1 MTAYRRAP
9 GLIIAA
15 PRSGSGKTTVT
26 LALMAAL
33 RRRGLKVR
41 GAKSGPDYIDP
52 AFHEAATGLPS
63 LNLDCWAMQPALLK
77 ALAAHSSADGDILL
91 IEASMGLFDGV
102 ASPDGRSGSGADLA
116 RILGLPVLLVLDVS
130 GQSTTAAAIALG
142 MANFDPAVRVAGVL
156 LNRVAS
162 DRHLAQVSEGMTR
175 IGMPVVGALRRAPDI
190 AVPERHLGLVQAIE
204 QGDLPGLLD
213 RLATHLEAGVDL
225 DAVLSLAAP
234 IQTAGAGD
242 VLALPPPGQ
251 RVAVAMDA
259 AFSFFYGHHHLAWR
273 EAGAE
278 LLPFSPLADEVPD
291 ARADACWLPGGY
303 PELHAERLAAAEHFR
318 KGVTEF
324 AETRPVHGEC
334 GGYMMLGESLQ
345 DAEGTWHP
353 MLGLLGHSTSFKTR
367 KLNLGYRQATM
378 LAPSPLGA
386 VGTHITGHE
395 FHYAAVSTTGPD
407 DALCH
412 LQDATGKD
420 LGPAGSRRGQVS
432 GTFFHAI
439 ARA

>member
-1 MTAYRRAP
+1 VTTP

-33 RRRGLKVR
+33 RRRGFKVR

-52 AFHEAATGLPS
+52 AFHEGATGLPS

-77 ALAAHSSADGDILL
+77 ALAHQGSADGDILL

-116 RILGLPVLLVLDVS
+116 KILGLPVLLVLDVS
-130 GQSTTAAAIALG
+130 GQSTTAAAVALG
-142 MANFDPAVRVAGVL
+142 MASFDPRVRVAGVL

-162 DRHLAQVSEGMTR
+162 DRHLAQVSEGMAR
-175 IGMPVVGALRRAPDI
+175 IGLPVVGALRRAPDI

-225 DAVLSLAAP
+225 DAVRALAMP
-234 IQTAGAGD
+234 IDTQGAGD

-251 RVAVAMDA
+251 RVAVALDA
-259 AFSFFYGHHHLAWR
+259 AFSFFYAHHHLAWR
-273 EAGAE
+273 QAGAE
-278 LLPFSPLADEVPD
+278 ILPFSPLADEAPD
-291 ARADACWLPGGY
+291 VSADACWLPGGY
-303 PELHAERLAAAEHFR
+303 PELHAGRLSAADNFRDAIRRFAAA
-318 KGVTEF
+318 K
-324 AETRPVHGEC
+324 PVHGEC
-334 GGYMMLGESLQ
+334 GGYMMLGDSLQ
-345 DAEGTWHP
+345 DAEGAWHP

-367 KLNLGYRQATM
+367 KLNLGYRHAKM
-378 LAPSPLGA
+378 LVASPLGPVA
-386 VGTHITGHE
+386 TGVTGHE
-395 FHYAAVSTTGPD
+395 FHYATVSAAGAD
-407 DALCH
+407 EALCQ

-420 LGPAGSRRGQVS
+420 LGPAGSRRGSVS

>member
-1 MTAYRRAP
+1 
-9 GLIIAA
+9 
-15 PRSGSGKTTVT
+15 
-26 LALMAAL
+26 MAAL

-41 GAKSGPDYIDP
+41 GFKSGPDYIDP

-63 LNLDCWAMQPALLK
+63 LNLDCWAMQPGLLK
-77 ALAAHSSADGDILL
+77 ALAAHGAADGDILL

-102 ASPDGRSGSGADLA
+102 ASVDGRSGSGADLA
-116 RILGLPVLLVLDVS
+116 KILGLPVLLVLDVS

-142 MANFDPAVRVAGVL
+142 MATFDPAVRVAGVL

-162 DRHLAQVSEGMTR
+162 DRHLAQVADGMAR

-213 RLATHLEAGVDL
+213 RLADHLEAGVDL
-225 DAVLSLAAP
+225 NAVLALAAP
-234 IQTAGAGD
+234 IQTLGAAD
-242 VLALPPPGQ
+242 LLALPPPGQ

-278 LLPFSPLADEVPD
+278 ILPFSPLADEAPD
-291 ARADACWLPGGY
+291 VTADACWLPGGY
-303 PELHAERLAAAEHFR
+303 PELHAGRLAAAQSFR
-318 KGVTEF
+318 DGIHRF
-324 AETRPVHGEC
+324 AAAKPVHGEC
-334 GGYMMLGESLQ
+334 GGYMMLGDSLQ
-345 DAEGTWHP
+345 DAEGTWHR
-353 MLGLLGHSTSFKTR
+353 MLALLGHSTSFKTR
-367 KLNLGYRQATM
+367 KLNLGYRQARM
-378 LAPSPLGA
+378 LVPSPLGPI
-386 VGTHITGHE
+386 GTGITGHE
-395 FHYAAVSTTGPD
+395 FHYATVSTAGEDEP
-407 DALCH
+407 LCH

-420 LGPAGSRRGQVS
+420 LGPAGSRRGPVS

>member
-1 MTAYRRAP
+1 MSAP

-33 RRRGLKVR
+33 RRRGLTVR

-63 LNLDCWAMQPALLK
+63 LNLDCWAMPPPLLK
-77 ALAAHSSADGDILL
+77 ALAAHSAESSDILL

-116 RILGLPVLLVLDVS
+116 KILGLPVLLVLDVS
-130 GQSTTAAAIALG
+130 GQSTTAAAVALG
-142 MANFDPAVRVAGVL
+142 MARFDPQVRVAGVL

-162 DRHLAQVSEGMTR
+162 DRHLAQVSEGMAR
-175 IGMPVVGALRRAPDI
+175 IGLPVVGALRRAPDI

-213 RLATHLEAGVDL
+213 RLADHLEAGVDL
-225 DAVLSLAAP
+225 DAVMALAAP
-234 IQTAGAGD
+234 IKTEGAGD

-278 LLPFSPLADEVPD
+278 VLPFSPLGDEAPD
-291 ARADACWLPGGY
+291 TSADACWLPGGY
-303 PELHAERLAAAEHFR
+303 PELHAGRLAAADRFKDGIR
-318 KGVTEF
+318 TF
-324 AETRPVHGEC
+324 AATRPVHGEC
-334 GGYMMLGESLQ
+334 GGYMMLGERLQ
-345 DAEGTWHP
+345 DAEGIWHP

-367 KLNLGYRQATM
+367 KLNLGYRQAQM
-378 LAPSPLGA
+378 LVVSPLGPI
-386 VGTHITGHE
+386 GTGITGHE
-395 FHYAAVSTTGPD
+395 FHYATVSAVGED
-407 DALCH
+407 EALCR

-420 LGPAGSRRGQVS
+420 LGPAGSRRGSVS